1 MPMTPRP
8 NVPSGRRWTVGEL
21 STLSDDLRYELIDG
35 EVVLLAPLPVQS
47 ELVISV
53 TNALESECPDEYLAV
68 HYLPLAVDQHS
79 QLRPDAVVIR
89 LNYVNESPVP
99 VRDAVL
105 VADVMSPAGHFRHS
119 YAKATIYA
127 AAGIPE
133 YWIIDPWHDQRMVL
147 TRLMLGPGGSYEI
160 AESTDAVFHTDS
172 PFPVTIDLPQL
183 WKRRESLWKHARQAA

>member
-1 MPMTPRP
+1 MTPRP
-8 NVPSGRRWTVGEL
+8 DVPRGRRWTVDEL

-35 EVVLLAPLPVQS
+35 ELVLLAPLPVQS
-47 ELVISV
+47 ELVLSV
-53 TNALESECPDEYLAV
+53 TNAIGARCPDKCLAV

-89 LNYVNESPVP
+89 LDHVNESPVP

-105 VADVMSPAGHFRHS
+105 VADVMPPVCHFHYC

-127 AAGIPE
+127 AAGVPE
-133 YWIIDPWHDQRMVL
+133 YWIIDPWYDQRMVL
-147 TRLMLGPGGSYEI
+147 TRLILGPGGSYEI

-183 WKRRESLWKHARQAA
+183 RKRRESLWKHARQAA